1 MGILLLKRDGLLV
14 NDMTG
19 ILVNLKIIKGLN
31 VEDMIKVE
39 KKIKTNYG
47 KECLEIINNVYD

>member
-1 MGILLLKRDGLLV
+1 
-14 NDMTG
+14 MTG

-47 KECLEIINNVYD
+47 NECLEIINNVYD

>member
-14 NDMTG
+14 NDTTG

-31 VEDMIKVE
+31 VKDMIKVE
-39 KKIKTNYG
+39 KKIKTNNG

>member
-1 MGILLLKRDGLLV
+1 
-14 NDMTG
+14 MTG